1 MKYPTLTKGQSQRCE
16 GKITGKELLKALK
29 KMHKNKL
36 PGNDGI
42 TKGFDEEFWDD
53 LKTHLLLS
61 LNKAFKVGELISSQ
75 KQAVIKLIEKK
86 SKINDLLKIGNLFLF
101 STLTQNWFQK
111 FQLSV

>member
-1 MKYPTLTKGQSQRCE
+1 
-16 GKITGKELLKALK
+16 
-29 KMHKNKL
+29 MHKNKL

-42 TKGFDEEFWDD
+42 TKEFDDKFWDD

-61 LNKAFKVGELISSQ
+61 LNKVFKVGELISSQ

-111 FQLSV
+111 F

>member
-42 TKGFDEEFWDD
+42 TKEFDDKFWDD

-61 LNKAFKVGELISSQ
+61 LNKVFKVGELISSQ
-75 KQAVIKLIEKK
+75 KQAVIKLIEK
-86 SKINDLLKIGNLFLF
+86 G
-101 STLTQNWFQK
+101 QK
-111 FQLSV
+111 